1 MNDFQKVRSM
11 DIRSV
16 VRDSQWQILRRSFL
30 GTWKKTPEK
39 NVTMLRNYYDPENP
53 YKTRIVLNYLTG
65 TCFRS
70 GNVSHPAITELLEEV
85 RKNWY
90 SKLSDEKRNPSLS

>member
-11 DIRSV
+11 DIRLV
-16 VRDSQWQILRRSFL
+16 VRNTRWQSLRLSFI

-39 NVTMLRNYYDPENP
+39 NVMMLRNFYDPENP

-70 GNVSHPAITELLEEV
+70 GNITHPEITKFLDEV

-90 SKLSDEKRNPSLS
+90 YKLSL